1 MARCAKKRNYSDDYL
16 KYGFTVI
23 SKNSLD
29 MPQCVICFKILIN
42 DAMHP
47 SRLERHLTT
56 IHPDL
61 VNKPWDYF
69 AGKSIS
75 LKRVKLDR
83 DGDFRQDLSKVVE
96 ASYEISLLIARRN
109 KPHNIGET
117 LVKPCILTAAKILLG
132 EDSYQKLSKISLS
145 DSTVKLRI
153 VEMAGDIKTQV
164 LEKVRT
170 KKWEHFQRSIC
181 AKLAQCKLCKKT
193 LKFEGGYMKGLHMH
207 LRSIHQIEV

>member
-47 SRLERHLTT
+47 SRLDRHLTT

-109 KPHNIGET
+109 KPHNIDET
-117 LVKPCILTAAKILLG
+117 LVKPRILTAAKILLG
-132 EDSYQKLSKISLS
+132 EEATKSYRKFGCLTLLLSFGLMKWQMILKHKFWKRFEPRNGNIFN
-145 DSTVKLRI
+145 DLF
-153 VEMAGDIKTQV
+153 V
-164 LEKVRT
+164 LN
-170 KKWEHFQRSIC
+170 
-181 AKLAQCKLCKKT
+181 
-193 LKFEGGYMKGLHMH
+193 
-207 LRSIHQIEV
+207 

>member
-1 MARCAKKRNYSDDYL
+1 
-16 KYGFTVI
+16 
-23 SKNSLD
+23 
-29 MPQCVICFKILIN
+29 MPQCVICFKILSN
-42 DAMHP
+42 DAMRP

-61 VNKPWDYF
+61 VNKPRDYF

-83 DGDFRQDLSKVVE
+83 DGDFRQDLSKAVE
-96 ASYEISLLIARRN
+96 ASYEISLLIERRK

-153 VEMAGDIKTQV
+153 DEMADDINTQV
-164 LEKVRT
+164 LEKVRSSPFLPFSVT
-170 KKWEHFQRSIC
+170 RLLMFLTALTCLYMHGSSEIESWKKR
-181 AKLAQCKLCKKT
+181 
-193 LKFEGGYMKGLHMH
+193 
-207 LRSIHQIEV
+207 